1 MKIKFLM
8 AGLLG
13 LVSTT
18 VFAQKGELSKAKE
31 EFEKAEALRGNALG
45 AASLNTAKTS
55 IDKASANAKTA
66 SLPETYALKGAIYAS
81 LAAQDTVMATS
92 QPLFNTADEA
102 LKKAKELDVKGE
114 SARFIQ
120 NGNISLS
127 QWMLNKG
134 VKEYRE
140 KKFDLAYKS
149 FDYYRQALPD
159 DTNAMYYTALSAS
172 ASGNYPAAIT
182 SYKKLTTV
190 KFSQNPV
197 VYFDLSSIYLVTKDT
212 LSALKTVSEGIEKYP
227 TSAELRKREI
237 EISLQTGRQ
246 QEVVGKIQAAIT
258 NDPKNKNLYYYAGLT
273 QGQFAEAVAKEIT
286 KTKDAIKKAA
296 LLKQKTDFF
305 NKAAEMYK
313 KALEIDP
320 EFFEAALNMGYVTI
334 SPAIDMYNAANQI
347 PGNKQKEYD
356 AAIAKS
362 KEQFELSK
370 PYLLKSVEL
379 QPKSIDALNNLKMY
393 YLGTKDTAHANE
405 IQKRI
410 DAVK

>member
-1 MKIKFLM
+1 M

-18 VFAQKGELSKAKE
+18 VLAQKGELSKATE
-31 EFEKAEALRGNALG
+31 EFEKSEALRGNALG
-45 AASLNTAKTS
+45 AASLTTAKTA
-55 IDKASANAKTA
+55 IDKAAANAKTA
-66 SLPETYALKGAIYAS
+66 TLAQTYAIKGAIYAS
-81 LAAQDTVMATS
+81 LAAQDTVTTTS
-92 QPLFNTADEA
+92 QPLFDTAEEA
-102 LKKAKELDVKGE
+102 LKKAKELDVKNE
-114 SARFIQ
+114 FTKYIT

-140 KKFDLAYKS
+140 KKYDLAYKS
-149 FDYYRQALPD
+149 FDYYRQVLPE
-159 DTNAMYYTALSAS
+159 DTNAIYYTALSAS

-182 SYKKLTTV
+182 NYKKLTTTN
-190 KFSQNPV
+190 FSQNAV
-197 VYFDLSSIYLVTKDT
+197 AFFDLSSIYLVTKDT
-212 LSALKTVSEGIEKYP
+212 LSALKTVSDGIEKYP
-227 TSAELRKREI
+227 TSSELRKREI

-246 QEVVGKIQAAIT
+246 QEVVGKIQTAIS

-273 QGQFAEAVAKEIT
+273 QGQFAEAVGKEI
-286 KTKDAIKKAA
+286 KSTKDPVKKAA
-296 LLKQKTDFF
+296 LQKQKIEYFG
-305 NKAAEMYK
+305 KAAEMYT

-320 EFFEAALNMGYVTI
+320 NFFEALLNMGYVTI

-362 KEQFELSK
+362 KEQFELAK
-370 PYLLKSVEL
+370 PYLIKSAEL
-379 QPKSIDALNNLKMY
+379 QPNSIDALNNLKMY
-393 YLGTKDTAHANE
+393 YLGTKDTTDANA

-410 DAVK
+410 DAIK